1 MVPVFDAST
10 LILLAKV
17 DLLRDVCA
25 RRVLRIP
32 GTVKDECLTKKSPD
46 ALLIAALIEEQRIRV
61 EPVRGAKMIRQLCR
75 DFHIEQGEA
84 EALYLAKQDG
94 ALLAVD
100 DGPTIKACKV
110 LGQPFVTAIHF
121 VIEAAARKDL
131 SPSSA
136 LVTLE
141 KLATYGRYSP
151 RILQD
156 AAARIREGG

>member
-1 MVPVFDAST
+1 MLVCDAST

-17 DLLRDVCA
+17 DLLRSVGA
-25 RRVLRIP
+25 RWELTIP
-32 GTVKDECLTKKSPD
+32 GTVKDECLRKTSPD
-46 ALLIAALIEEQRIRV
+46 ALLIAALIEEQRIRI
-61 EPVRGAKMIRQLCR
+61 EPVPGPKAIQQLCR

-84 EALYLAKQDG
+84 EALYLAKQHG

-121 VIEAAARKDL
+121 VIEAAARNDL
-131 SPSSA
+131 SRSAA

-141 KLATYGRYSP
+141 KLATYGRYNT

-156 AAARIREGG
+156 AVARIKGGG